1 MNGCDGSEK
10 SVTSAA
16 NKDGVSDAIDT
27 LLGIFWKLPVGGV
40 VPFILTLA
48 RAASGG
54 ETCSLPV

>member
-27 LLGIFWKLPVGGV
+27 LLGIIWKRPVGGV
-40 VPFILTLA
+40 VLFILMLT
-48 RAASGG
+48 RTASGG